1 MIQQSKNNKKSQKIT
16 KKAKNQQKR
25 QKLTSL
31 PGGNTNT
38 IHHEQP
44 RISIYFLFEQNGEKH
59 ISAAETLYLL
69 PIIKLLRNRIV

>member
-1 MIQQSKNNKKSQKIT
+1 MIQQSKNHKKGKNNKKG
-16 KKAKNQQKR
+16 KKSQKR

-31 PGGNTNT
+31 PGNTNT

-69 PIIKLLRNRIV
+69 PILKLLRNRIV